1 MQKNVID
8 AISFTNLL
16 AIIQNLKYRKLWPRP
31 QEIQKV
37 LTYVRLA
44 KIVLQPGLRSLKMIK
59 VFKEADIKL
68 KIAIIISWSM
78 FVLALVNIFTE
89 NELLRTIIWVG
100 VVIALILDYLHMLQ
114 LYQRA
119 EKELYEERKRRV
131 KFASDLNALRFRIE
145 IDGLNRVE
153 TGEELGQIIERCL
166 NDDM

>member
-1 MQKNVID
+1 
-8 AISFTNLL
+8 
-16 AIIQNLKYRKLWPRP
+16 
-31 QEIQKV
+31 
-37 LTYVRLA
+37 
-44 KIVLQPGLRSLKMIK
+44 MIK

-78 FVLALVNIFTE
+78 FVLALVNIFTK

-100 VVIALILDYLHMLQ
+100 VVSALILDYLHMLQ

-145 IDGLNRVE
+145 IGGLSKVE
-153 TGEELGQIIERCL
+153 TGEELDDLIEKYLGERE
-166 NDDM
+166 

>member
-1 MQKNVID
+1 
-8 AISFTNLL
+8 
-16 AIIQNLKYRKLWPRP
+16 
-31 QEIQKV
+31 
-37 LTYVRLA
+37 
-44 KIVLQPGLRSLKMIK
+44 MIK